1 MPDAAP
7 EQNFSRRSSWKRL
20 AIVSASAGAGGV
32 LALSLIL
39 WAYLWF
45 SSRPHPW
52 DNAAVTAKFKELRVE
67 EKKGDA
73 LDRLMKHRHY
83 TILLVYDLTNTT
95 MKDYE
100 LSLPSTAMAPMGLR
114 SGSLLSF
121 PDLHWEVEKVRTFSP
136 PAGAISSKQDKIV
149 ELPDG
154 RIVAFPAKMSDDEIS
169 AVIRR
174 EEAFAAAREQIRN
187 QQPDVWAQAA
197 AELAAERK
205 KFDPEP
211 ILIPALHTVRVDF
224 YFEATYSLEFA
235 NGKGPHELAGHF
247 LRDVDA
253 LVLLDGK
260 SRYRIELPLAQFKKA
275 K

>member
-32 LALSLIL
+32 FALSLIL

-73 LDRLMKHRHY
+73 LDRLVAMRTKQQPY

-100 LSLPSTAMAPMGLR
+100 LSLPSTAMAPMELR

-121 PDLHWEVEKVRTFSP
+121 PDLHWEVEKVGTS
-136 PAGAISSKQDKIV
+136 
-149 ELPDG
+149 LP
-154 RIVAFPAKMSDDEIS
+154 
-169 AVIRR
+169 
-174 EEAFAAAREQIRN
+174 
-187 QQPDVWAQAA
+187 PDVWAQAA
-197 AELAAERK
+197 AELK
-205 KFDPEP
+205 KEGFFDPEP

-224 YFEATYSLEFA
+224 YFEAAYSLEFA
-235 NGKGPHELAGHF
+235 NGKGPHELAEHF

-275 K
+275 KGELK